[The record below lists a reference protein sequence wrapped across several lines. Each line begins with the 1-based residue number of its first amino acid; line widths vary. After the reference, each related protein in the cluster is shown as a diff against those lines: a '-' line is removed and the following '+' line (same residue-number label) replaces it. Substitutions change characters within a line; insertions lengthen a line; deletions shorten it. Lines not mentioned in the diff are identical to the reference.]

1 MKITTQ
7 ASQRYSSS
15 SYLIKTMSIYDG
27 ETSKKKVVR
36 ISVKKLT
43 EVEGYLLDQIEVCER
58 LAKKMK
64 QFDAIITIVDTV
76 LIISTVVTGGVFN
89 AELNGTSVLFSLG
102 TAITRKFLKIFAI
115 KQKNTMQLSCLLK
128 AS

>member
-1 MKITTQ
+1 M
-7 ASQRYSSS
+7 
-15 SYLIKTMSIYDG
+15 
-27 ETSKKKVVR
+27 R

-64 QFDAIITIVDTV
+64 KFDAIITIADTV
-76 LIISTVVTGGVFN
+76 LIISTVVTGWVFN
-89 AELNGTSVLFSLG
+89 AEFANGIGLSVATVLNGTSVLFSLG

-115 KQKNTMQLSCLLK
+115 KQKNTMQLS
-128 AS
+128 